1 MTFRKS
7 KLVALIMCLTLLF
20 TALTPAASALSCG
33 GDTVTVPTVEN
44 GESIFSG
51 LKDVNS
57 AEDFKDNA
65 AKVFYN
71 SLNKVVEG
79 LVKMISAI
87 IPAPKSWINK
97 ADYDDSDVLK
107 GRSVYATEA
116 KEGNE
121 WSLGYAS
128 RSLIPADID
137 EGKYYLGRD
146 LTNRMAQGVYDD
158 MRIRVAAIDDGSGE
172 GLTVIGAIDALGV
185 NSTDIRAIR
194 EGVLKA
200 FENTGLKIS
209 GINIMSTHSHSAL
222 DTQGV
227 STEFFYKLF
236 TASYVN
242 LFNIKNQERL
252 KNADYFKNYFIE
264 QSVIA
269 VKEAINAMEPGK
281 LYFSEVD
288 VSQYVRDKRG
298 LIAKEDI
305 PKVASMKF
313 VPASGKASTYLTD
326 FSCHPT
332 SFSAGNGLVSSDYI
346 YFLDKYIAA
355 HDNGAHLVFF
365 QGALGQ
371 LSRDGLEVDTS
382 SMSEWDAKGA
392 STKAYGEKFGELVLA
407 ADYSE
412 ELAPVLNEK
421 HATIWLYPTNSIL
434 LLACKIN
441 LVNQQVF
448 YDGLKKCIASET
460 GYIEFGHRVGFA
472 LFPGE
477 FYPETFW
484 GHEII
489 GDTTWDGTQWPYETP
504 HNAIPGVDIYC
515 VSLAN
520 DATGYVLTDDNFA
533 FMGHIIGD
541 GIADET
547 LSAGKHQG
555 SYQIGEFYKLI
566 ESLGK

>member
-128 RSLIPADID
+128 RSLVPADID

-200 FENTGLKIS
+200 FENTGVKIS

-242 LFNIKNQERL
+242 LFNIKNQDRL

-269 VKEAINAMEPGK
+269 VTEAINAMEPGK

-313 VPASGKASTYLTD
+313 VPASGEASTYLTD

>member
-116 KEGNE
+116 KEGNA

-200 FENTGLKIS
+200 FENTGVKIS

-242 LFNIKNQERL
+242 LFNIKNQDRL

-313 VPASGKASTYLTD
+313 VPASGEASTYLTD

-332 SFSAGNGLVSSDYI
+332 SFSASNGLVSSDYI

>member
-7 KLVALIMCLTLLF
+7 KLMALIMCLTLLF

-121 WSLGYAS
+121 WSLGYGS

-158 MRIRVAAIDDGSGE
+158 MRIRVAAIDDGSGD

-200 FENTGLKIS
+200 FENTGVKIS

-242 LFNIKNQERL
+242 LFNIKNQDRL

-313 VPASGKASTYLTD
+313 VPASGEASTYLTD